1 MDRVHIGGKSLE
13 EKKIYIYHTNDL
25 HSDFEY
31 WPRIQNELL
40 KRRAAHEANDDFVL
54 TFDIGDAAD
63 RVHPLI
69 EATNGQV
76 ISELFNE
83 TGYDAVTIGNN
94 EGITYSKEVL
104 NELYQEASF
113 PVLLFNLK
121 DKTTNREPDWA
132 EAYKIIETKSGKKLG
147 VFGLTSPFY
156 ESYEQLGWTVLDPI
170 VATEKFM
177 KEHQDKADFWILL
190 SHLGIET
197 DIELAQDFP
206 IPLIIGAHTHH
217 VLKNGKK
224 VANSWLAAAGKSGAY
239 LGEIQLGYQQND
251 LVVEQVHLLDSEK
264 DLDLVPAEEKIVAD
278 YLKKGHDLLSEKLVT
293 YAPQKYEKALF
304 EKSPLMDLLLDAISD
319 FAGTDVALLNAGLLM
334 EDLKAGAVTADDLH
348 RMLPHPIRV
357 MKAEV
362 KGKDLPELIEKL
374 LRADRLIYDK
384 KPKGNGFRG
393 EEFGKIYSKG
403 ITIKGGKVYW
413 LGEAIEEEKNYIF
426 ATVDYLSFYSI
437 FDSLNTHTEQ
447 TVYFSKL
454 LREVFGDYLSKRFTK
469 E

>member
-1 MDRVHIGGKSLE
+1 MDRIHIGGKSLE
-13 EKKIYIYHTNDL
+13 EEKIYIYHTNDL

-40 KRRAAHEANDDFVL
+40 KRQATHEANGDLVL

-76 ISELFNE
+76 ITRLFNE
-83 TGYDAVTIGNN
+83 TNYDAVTIGNN

-104 NELYQEASF
+104 NELYEEANFS
-113 PVLLFNLK
+113 VLLFNLK
-121 DKTTNREPDWA
+121 DKETKKEPEWA
-132 EAYKIIETKSGKKLG
+132 EPYKIIETGFGGKIG
-147 VFGLTSPFY
+147 VFGMTSPFY
-156 ESYEQLGWTVLDPI
+156 ESYEQLGWTVYDPI
-170 VATEKFM
+170 TATEKFM
-177 KEHQDKADFWILL
+177 REHQDKADFWILL

-217 VLKNGKK
+217 VLKNGKE
-224 VANSWLAAAGKSGAY
+224 VANSWLAAAGKSGRY
-239 LGEIQLGYQQND
+239 LGEIQLGYQQD
-251 LVVEQVHLLDSEK
+251 ELVVEQVHLLNSEN
-264 DLDLVPAEEKIVAD
+264 DLDPVPREEELVAGFAE
-278 YLKKGHDLLSEKLVT
+278 KGHDLLSEKVIGYVPKT
-293 YAPQKYEKALF
+293 YKKALF
-304 EKSPLMDLLLDAISD
+304 ERSPLLGLLLDAISD

-334 EDLKAGAVTADDLH
+334 EDLEAGAVTAGNLH
-348 RMLPHPIRV
+348 QMLPHPIRV

-362 KGKDLPELIEKL
+362 KGRDLPELIEKL
-374 LRADRLIYDK
+374 LRADRLIHDK

-403 ITIKGGKVYW
+403 ITIKEGKVYW
-413 LGEAIEEEKNYIF
+413 LGEEVEENKNYAF

-454 LREVFGDYLSKRFTK
+454 LREVFSDYLARRFAEK
-469 E
+469 